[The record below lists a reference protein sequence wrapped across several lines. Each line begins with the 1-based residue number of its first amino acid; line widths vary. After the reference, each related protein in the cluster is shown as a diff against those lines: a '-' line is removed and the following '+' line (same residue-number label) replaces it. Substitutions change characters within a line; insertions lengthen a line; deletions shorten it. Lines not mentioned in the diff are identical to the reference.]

1 MSADSDGSQAPFGAP
16 NQVGVEAAIASLTAH
31 SPPTHRPLIAHSCVA
46 LRFDTSFDTPHRPDG
61 DGDLP
66 DRAPP
71 TLTLSP
77 SDGGGLPD
85 RATADGLDRLGLG
98 ERRPQ
103 LAGQQHLLPPGAWC
117 ECLDSLTAHSLTS
130 IFHLQAGTPTGVCVE
145 ESPGVFSRQW
155 TAGKA
160 ALDCHSYTAALPFP
174 SLHPLNVSATYI
186 ASGASGHRRS
196 R

>member
-1 MSADSDGSQAPFGAP
+1 LGVQERALLMSADSDGSQAPFGAP
-16 NQVGVEAAIASLTAH
+16 NQVGVGAAMASLTAH
-31 SPPTHRPLIAHSCVA
+31 SPPTHRPLIARSCVA
-46 LRFDTSFDTPHRPDG
+46 LRFDTSFDTTPRRP
-61 DGDLP
+61 
-66 DRAPP
+66 A
-71 TLTLSP
+71 LTLSP

-85 RATADGLDRLGLG
+85 RAPAHGLDRLGLG

-117 ECLDSLTAHSLTS
+117 ERLGSLTAHSLSS